1 MSLRLRRRNWRT
13 SNREVGGD
21 MASERT
27 GVYPGTFD
35 PVTSGHMEVMR
46 RSLKLVDRLVI
57 GPATNIGKGPL
68 FSLEERIDIIKDDI
82 ADFSQ
87 ADRDRIKIVPFDGL
101 LIHFARDVGASMIIR
116 GLRAV
121 SDFEYEIQ
129 MANMNARMEPNIETI
144 FLMASDRHQFISSSL
159 VKDIARL
166 GGDTS
171 QFVSKKVF
179 ERLKAKFKR
188 CLTAP
193 GAALTVGPAHHIRAP
208 RGVSA
213 CGATPERARSSAV
226 EHLTFN
232 QVVVGS
238 IPTGL
243 TTARGKETLGS
254 CRR

>member
-1 MSLRLRRRNWRT
+1 MGEW
-13 SNREVGGD
+13 GGD

-35 PVTSGHMEVMR
+35 PVTSGHMEVVR

-57 GPATNIGKGPL
+57 GPSTNIGKGPL
-68 FSLEERIDIIKDDI
+68 FSLDERIDIIKDDI

-188 CLTAP
+188 
-193 GAALTVGPAHHIRAP
+193 
-208 RGVSA
+208 S
-213 CGATPERARSSAV
+213 
-226 EHLTFN
+226 
-232 QVVVGS
+232 
-238 IPTGL
+238 
-243 TTARGKETLGS
+243 
-254 CRR
+254 

>member
-1 MSLRLRRRNWRT
+1 MT
-13 SNREVGGD
+13 
-21 MASERT
+21 AERT

-35 PVTSGHMEVMR
+35 PITSGHTEVVR
-46 RSLKLVDRLVI
+46 RSLRLVDRLVI
-57 GPATNIGKGPL
+57 GPFISIGKGPL

-87 ADRDRIKIVPFDGL
+87 ADKDRIQVMPYEGL
-101 LIHFARDVGASMIIR
+101 LIHFARHVGASIIIR

-129 MANMNARMEPNIETI
+129 MANMNARMEPDIETI

-179 ERLKAKFKR
+179 ERLKAKF
-188 CLTAP
+188 
-193 GAALTVGPAHHIRAP
+193 
-208 RGVSA
+208 
-213 CGATPERARSSAV
+213 
-226 EHLTFN
+226 
-232 QVVVGS
+232 
-238 IPTGL
+238 
-243 TTARGKETLGS
+243 GKS
-254 CRR
+254 

>member
-1 MSLRLRRRNWRT
+1 MGKW
-13 SNREVGGD
+13 GGD

-27 GVYPGTFD
+27 AVYPGTFD
-35 PVTSGHMEVMR
+35 PVTSGHMEVVR

-68 FSLEERIDIIKDDI
+68 FSLDERIDIIKDDI

-101 LIHFARDVGASMIIR
+101 LIHFARDVGASMVIR

-144 FLMASDRHQFISSSL
+144 FLMASDRHQFIASSL

-171 QFVSKKVF
+171 QFVSKKVY
-179 ERLKAKFKR
+179 ERLRQKF
-188 CLTAP
+188 
-193 GAALTVGPAHHIRAP
+193 
-208 RGVSA
+208 
-213 CGATPERARSSAV
+213 
-226 EHLTFN
+226 
-232 QVVVGS
+232 
-238 IPTGL
+238 
-243 TTARGKETLGS
+243 GKS
-254 CRR
+254 

>member
-1 MSLRLRRRNWRT
+1 MGKW
-13 SNREVGGD
+13 GQD
-21 MASERT
+21 MASERV

-35 PVTSGHMEVMR
+35 PVTSGHMEVIR
-46 RSLKLVDRLVI
+46 RSLRLVDKLVI

-68 FSLEERIDIIKDDI
+68 FSLQERIDIIKDDI
-82 ADFSQ
+82 ADFSEVDK
-87 ADRDRIKIVPFDGL
+87 ARIQIAPFDGL
-101 LIHFARDVGASMIIR
+101 LIHFAREVGASVIIR

-179 ERLKAKFKR
+179 QRLKDKFKK
-188 CLTAP
+188 
-193 GAALTVGPAHHIRAP
+193 
-208 RGVSA
+208 S
-213 CGATPERARSSAV
+213 
-226 EHLTFN
+226 
-232 QVVVGS
+232 
-238 IPTGL
+238 
-243 TTARGKETLGS
+243 
-254 CRR
+254 